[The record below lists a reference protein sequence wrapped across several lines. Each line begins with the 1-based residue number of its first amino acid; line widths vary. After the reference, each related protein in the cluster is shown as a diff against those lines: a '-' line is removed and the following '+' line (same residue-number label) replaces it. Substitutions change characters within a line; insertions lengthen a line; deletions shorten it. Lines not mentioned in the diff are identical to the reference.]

1 MLQID
6 SEEARN
12 KRDFRQAEV
21 AVGDSLFGQC
31 TNFLGQHNSGESSSS
46 SGQSLPLL
54 NQQVPVDDREQILEA
69 LPLGIKVWLVS

>member
-12 KRDFRQAEV
+12 KRDFRQAEIP
-21 AVGDSLFGQC
+21 VGDSLFGQL
-31 TNFLGQHNSGESSSS
+31 TTFQGQHNSREGSSS
-46 SGQSLPLL
+46 SGQLLPLL

-69 LPLGIKVWLVS
+69 LPLGIKV